1 MVAMV
6 VVVMV
11 ELKRDEGC
19 RWERKVRRG
28 KDGKEWVIHRERR
41 RAFLKERRREQSRQA
56 RERERDKKSVEGMW
70 ENKTFWWCTRRGFG
84 YRRPSELVRC
94 NGGWAV
100 LVVLNVGR
108 IFFVRQRF
116 FYPRR
121 S

>member
-28 KDGKEWVIHRERR
+28 KDGKEWVRHRERR

-56 RERERDKKSVEGMW
+56 RERETKSPSRGCG
-70 ENKTFWWCTRRGFG
+70 KIRRFG
-84 YRRPSELVRC
+84 GARV
-94 NGGWAV
+94 
-100 LVVLNVGR
+100 VVLDIVDPASWSDATAGGR
-108 IFFVRQRF
+108 SWLF
-116 FYPRR
+116 
-121 S
+121 